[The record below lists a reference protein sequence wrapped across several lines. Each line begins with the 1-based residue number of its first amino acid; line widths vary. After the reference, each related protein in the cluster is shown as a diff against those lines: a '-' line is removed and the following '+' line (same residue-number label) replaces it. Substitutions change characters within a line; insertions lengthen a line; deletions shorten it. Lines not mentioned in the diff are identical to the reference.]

1 MSKHIYIETYGCQ
14 MNVAD
19 TEVVAAIMGMA
30 GYELTDDIEKADAVL
45 LNTCSIRDNAEQ
57 KIVGRL
63 QFLASLKRKRGGRL
77 IVGVIVENGTFSH
90 VGIPR
95 QGNDLLFCALPLDHK
110 AGIQGIRSG
119 RMTGKSHMICL
130 LRL

>member
-77 IVGVIVENGTFSH
+77 IVGVIGCMAERAKDDLIANHGVDLVAGPTATWTCHRSLPQ
-90 VGIPR
+90 PR
-95 QGNDLLFCALPLDHK
+95 PERK
-110 AGIQGIRSG
+110 PS
-119 RMTGKSHMICL
+119 TWS
-130 LRL
+130 